1 MAATNSKKS
10 STSNKKRHETMK
22 DLEWE
27 RLCEE
32 YVRYKIPGKHS
43 RAFILIEKNE
53 LINGQKLIVIL
64 CNAFIT
70 WH

>member
-1 MAATNSKKS
+1 
-10 STSNKKRHETMK
+10 
-22 DLEWE
+22 
-27 RLCEE
+27 LCEE

-70 WH
+70 